1 MSDFS
6 PEEKMRL
13 VKLVLEEH
21 RSINSISQEA
31 NINYATLKGWIRN
44 YQSIG
49 MEAFYKKDGPKGL
62 RKRNRL
68 Q

>member
-31 NINYATLKGWIRN
+31 VDCQVELTH
-44 YQSIG
+44 
-49 MEAFYKKDGPKGL
+49 FYV
-62 RKRNRL
+62 
-68 Q
+68 